1 MTTSTEPPTHPA
13 QAPDPGRRTLT
24 AAVRDRWSA
33 ATAPDA
39 FLDRRRQDLVRALD
53 HGWREGPRWVR
64 LLTPA
69 LIALTV
75 IGGALVLYWAGRQIL
90 AAGPGSAWWT
100 ATSSTIT
107 GPVYRYLDQHTAG
120 LPLTSTGAYRAWQFT
135 GLAAAL
141 LSCALRSFVARLT
154 WASWVAATLA
164 AVWQASPPGGRTVAT
179 ALTATVL
186 AAASVPALRGLTVS
200 LRPQITV
207 HRTVQRIVPA
217 APVLRLARPLAVVP
231 SPGRPLDPS

>member
-1 MTTSTEPPTHPA
+1 MTTSTKPPTNPA
-13 QAPDPGRRTLT
+13 PAADPGRRTLKD
-24 AAVRDRWSA
+24 AVRDRWTA
-33 ATAPDA
+33 ATAPNA
-39 FLDRRRQDLVRALD
+39 FLDRRRQDLIRALD

-75 IGGALVLYWAGRQIL
+75 TGAALVLCSVGRQIL
-90 AAGPGSAWWT
+90 AAGEGSAWWSAIT
-100 ATSSTIT
+100 GTIT
-107 GPVYRYLDQHTAG
+107 GPVHRYLDQHTAG
-120 LPLTSTGAYRAWQFT
+120 LPLTGAGAYRVWQFT
-135 GLAAAL
+135 GLAAAM

-154 WASWVAATLA
+154 WTCWVAATLA

-179 ALTATVL
+179 ALTATAL
-186 AAASVPALRGLTVS
+186 AAPSVPALRGLTVS

-217 APVLRLARPLAVVP
+217 APVLRLVRPLAVVP
-231 SPGRPLDPS
+231 SPGRPGDPS